1 MSAYIYDG
9 FLYSEPK
16 RNEPVCAPA
25 ANPLPENKMS
35 SDTGDAGRDGY
46 SVLSR
51 ANRDNGLRPSI
62 GGHRTHP
69 GPNMAQEQ

>member
-1 MSAYIYDG
+1 MPLYPYEG
-9 FLYSEPK
+9 FYGEPK
-16 RNEPVCAPA
+16 RNEPVAVPA
-25 ANPLPENKMS
+25 ANPLPDNAKS

-51 ANRDNGLRPSI
+51 ADRNSGVRSPI

-69 GPNMAQEQ
+69 GPNMTQEQ